1 MEVSD
6 EFRSRYDAP
15 PAVVASAP
23 GRVNL
28 IGEHLDYNGGP
39 VLPIALEHR
48 TYVAATPR
56 SDGMHEVA
64 STQRH
69 DPWTLDLDE
78 LGDLDRDWGRDGWA
92 AYVAGVVWALEA
104 DLPGATVLVDV
115 RVPLGAGLSSSA
127 ALECAVAYALAGLA
141 GVEPDREEVVA
152 ACVRAENDFVGA
164 ATGRMDQTVSVFAE
178 AGHALLVDFGD
189 DSRRQVP
196 WAPPGD
202 LVVIDT
208 RAHHEL
214 VGGEYADRRR
224 SCEEVARLLGLDHLA
239 AATMDDLTRVAD
251 SDLLRR
257 ARHVVSETERVHRSV
272 RALEERDWEQFGAL
286 MTESHESLRDD
297 FEVSCAELDVAVD
310 AAFSAGALGARMTGG
325 GFGGSAIALVPPGAT
340 EQVQE
345 AVRRAFADAGMEE
358 PRFIDGTSGGPA
370 ALHTP

>member
-1 MEVSD
+1 VEVVE
-6 EFRSRYDAP
+6 EFRSRYDGEP
-15 PAVVASAP
+15 PVVASAP

-48 TYVAATPR
+48 TYVAAAPR
-56 SDGMHEVA
+56 SDGMLVVE
-64 STQRH
+64 SLQRP
-69 DPWTLDLDE
+69 DSVTIPLD
-78 LGDLDRDWGRDGWA
+78 DLDRGREGWA
-92 AYVAGVVWALEA
+92 AYVGGVVWALGA
-104 DLPGATVLVDV
+104 DLPGATVLVDGQ
-115 RVPLGAGLSSSA
+115 VPLGAGLSSSA
-127 ALECAVAYALAGLA
+127 ALECAVAYAVAGLTGA
-141 GVEPDREEVVA
+141 RLTGEEVVA
-152 ACVRAENDFVGA
+152 ASVKAENEFVGA

-224 SCEEVARLLGLDHLA
+224 SCEEAARLLGLDHLA
-239 AATMDDLTRVAD
+239 AATMGDLTRIAD
-251 SDLLRR
+251 SELLRR
-257 ARHVVSETERVHRSV
+257 ARHVVAETERVHRSV

-286 MTESHESLRDD
+286 MIESHESLRDD
-297 FEVSCAELDVAVD
+297 FEVSCAELDIAVD
-310 AAFSAGALGARMTGG
+310 AAISAGALGARMTGG
-325 GFGGSAIALVPPGAT
+325 GFGGSAIALVAPGGT
-340 EQVQE
+340 GQVEE
-345 AVRRAFADAGMEE
+345 AVRRAFADAGLEE

-370 ALHTP
+370 ALHSP